1 MQLSDLKPNP
11 NNPRIIKDDKFKKL
25 VKSIEEFPEMMAKRP
40 IVCVT
45 DVDGKIYPLGGNM
58 RLKALQ
64 ELKYKEVP
72 DEWVLMADE
81 WTEEQRREF
90 VIKDNVGFGEW
101 DWEDLANNWDAEK
114 LEEWGLDVPIN
125 DKIDQLED
133 GEEIELPQ
141 SVQMEPPKEYIL
153 IMAEPNSVE
162 WEEIKEMLQLRMV
175 RRGGYKKG
183 SAVDAVALE
192 RVIEWSDFKTRINV
206 NSSTK

>member
-1 MQLSDLKPNP
+1 MKVEKVKIGEVK
-11 NNPRIIKDDKFKKL
+11 NNPSNPRLIKDDKFRKL
-25 VKSIEEFPEMMAKRP
+25 VKSIQEFPQMLELRP
-40 IVCVT
+40 IV
-45 DVDGKIYPLGGNM
+45 VDENNIVLGGNM
-58 RLKALQ
+58 RLKACK
-64 ELKYKEVP
+64 EAGLKDVFIVKVEN
-72 DEWVLMADE
+72 L
-81 WTEEQRREF
+81 TEEQKQEF
-90 VIKDNVGFGEW
+90 IVKDNVGFGEW
-101 DWEDLANNWDAEK
+101 DWDALANEFDIEQ
-114 LEEWGLDVPIN
+114 LEDWGLDVPIN

-153 IMAEPNSVE
+153 IMAEPNSIE

-183 SAVDAVALE
+183 SAFDAVALE